1 MKTLRYTLFII
12 MCLAASLASAQIT
25 RVSGTV
31 SDEFG
36 ELPGVAVKEIDASN
50 RTVSATMTDGNG
62 NFTMTLKDSK
72 KNKLVFTC
80 IGMKPQT
87 IKPITKQVYKITMA
101 PDVKQMKEVNITA
114 KKMAKSSG
122 LAIPEREVSYS
133 AQGLDAKE
141 FEGLGI
147 TSVDEALQGRIAGL
161 DIIANSG
168 NVGAGSQMR
177 LRGVSTISTLTSNE
191 PLIVVNG
198 DIVTDLDL
206 SDFDVSTANDEKF
219 AELLKVNTEDIENI
233 KVLKDASA
241 TAIWGKNGANGVIEI
256 TTKRGVR
263 GPARVSYS
271 GKISIHDKNR
281 PVKLL
286 NGDQYTMMLK
296 EAYFNPRLSDTDG
309 NLPELNYDYA
319 GFPEAYMYDNNTDW
333 PKLVSQIGTLQN
345 HTINVTGGDEKTLF
359 RISGG
364 YDHETGNII
373 KQKMDRLS
381 TRMALDY
388 FVSDRIKII
397 SDFSLTYTDRDLNYT
412 LKEYEGD
419 PNASLWGVAMV
430 KMPNLSPFYE
440 YQNGVQSD
448 DYYYMLQREAFP
460 STNNKKLDDQR
471 RLFNPL
477 ASANLA
483 TYTQRTYNLAPKLEV
498 EYKLLGLDDEHHQL
512 KYNGVVFVNV
522 SNQYDDKDYPRE
534 LVTTN
539 FLDTHTAWSHSAKSL
554 SFTTRHSLNYIP
566 LFKNRDNYM
575 TMLARF
581 ELTSGSNSGQSTDAY
596 RLPTGVS
603 SPSAG
608 GLIRGM
614 SSDYGQWKSLMYM
627 YTGHY
632 SYKSKYSL
640 DGTIRMDGT
649 TRFGPGKRWLASYS
663 AGGRWNIIDEN
674 FMEVVREKA
683 KMSML
688 SVSAGWGRVGN
699 QPRNDYLYMN
709 KYAPGATYLGV
720 ISMNPSGLKL
730 NDIGPEHVSSW
741 NVGFN
746 VGFFDDR
753 IKLRL
758 DLYSRL
764 TSDMMMSGGI
774 PRSTG
779 YSGLEVKNVGN
790 MKNNGWEFNIDGNRL
805 LKKGKFSLDFYVNFA
820 NNHNVITKMD
830 ANVLESLNTEF
841 SRTNAVPLQRVQINN
856 PFGAIYGFHCLGTY
870 QYNFSTAQKIAKG
883 SYMPAELAAQGY
895 QTLQDCIDG
904 GVTFPIAL
912 NSKNQI
918 VFNEKGEPLQMMFCY
933 TDGTSVGKFN
943 GGDAM
948 YQDINHDGQINELDI
963 VYLGNSL
970 PKLTGGFGFTLN
982 YGHWRLATQFNYR
995 VDYDVYNLARL
1006 NVESMNSNY
1015 NQSQAVNYRWRKEG
1029 NGGYGQYIPRA
1040 LASFYTANYNTL
1052 VSDRFIEDGSFL
1064 RLNYLQLS
1072 YTFDSKLIKKWH
1084 LNQLKLYASARNLF
1098 CLTKYSGVDPEV
1110 GYGGMSISTDN
1121 ANTPGHARSYTFGL
1135 NIEF

>member
-1 MKTLRYTLFII
+1 MKTLKYTLLII
-12 MCLAASLASAQIT
+12 MCLTSTLVSAQIN

-36 ELPGVAVKEIDASN
+36 ELPGVAVKEIDSSN
-50 RTVSATMTDGNG
+50 RTVSATVTDGNG
-62 NFTMTLKDSK
+62 NFTMTLKDAK
-72 KNKLVFTC
+72 KNRLVFTC
-80 IGMKPQT
+80 VGMKQQV
-87 IKPITKQVYKITMA
+87 IKPITKQVYKITMGA
-101 PDVKQMKEVNITA
+101 DVKVMKEALVVA
-114 KKMAKSSG
+114 KKMAKTSG

-161 DIIANSG
+161 DIISSSG
-168 NVGAGSQMR
+168 NVGSGSQMR

-198 DIVTDLDL
+198 DKVTDLDL
-206 SDFDVSTANDEKF
+206 SDFDVATATDEKF
-219 AELLKVNTEDIENI
+219 AELLKVNTEDILEI

-241 TAIWGKNGANGVIEI
+241 TAIWGKDGANGVIEI
-256 TTKRGVR
+256 TTKRGSR

-271 GKISIHDKNR
+271 GKITINERNH

-309 NLPELNYDYA
+309 NIPELNYDYA
-319 GFPEAYMYDNNTDW
+319 GFSEAYMYDNNTDW
-333 PKLVSQIGTLQN
+333 PKLVSQVGTLQN
-345 HTINVTGGDEKTLF
+345 HYLSVTGGDEKTLF

-364 YDHETGNII
+364 YDHQVGNII
-373 KQKMDRLS
+373 KQKMDRFS

-388 FVSDRIKII
+388 YVSDRIKII
-397 SDFSLTYTDRDLNYT
+397 SDFSLTYTNRKLNSDDLWRIAT
-412 LKEYEGD
+412 
-419 PNASLWGVAMV
+419 V
-430 KMPNLSPFYE
+430 KMPNLSPYYE

-448 DYYYMLQREAFP
+448 DYYYMLQSAAGN
-460 STNNKKLDDQR
+460 TTKLDDQKG
-471 RLFNPL
+471 LANPI

-483 TYTQRTYNLAPKLEV
+483 TNSQRRYELAPKLEL
-498 EYKLLGLDDEHHQL
+498 EYKLLGLDADHHQL
-512 KYNGVVFVNV
+512 RYNGLLFINV

-534 LVTTN
+534 LSTTN
-539 FLDTHTAWSHSAKSL
+539 FIDTHSAYSYSAKSL

-566 LFKNRDNYM
+566 YFKNKDNYM

-581 ELTSGSNSGQSTDAY
+581 ELYSGTNSNQSTNAN
-596 RLPTGVS
+596 RLPSGVT
-603 SPSAG
+603 SPAAG
-608 GLIRGM
+608 GLITGM
-614 SSDYGQWKSLMYM
+614 SSGFGQGRGLMYM

-632 SYKSKYSL
+632 SYKSKYSV
-640 DGTIRMDGT
+640 DGTLRMDGT
-649 TRFGPGKRWLASYS
+649 SRFGPSKRWLASYS
-663 AGGRWNIIDEN
+663 ISGRWNIIDEN
-674 FMEVVREKA
+674 FMTWAREKA

-688 SVSAGWGRVGN
+688 SASAGWGRVGN
-699 QPRNDYLYMN
+699 APGQDYLYMN
-709 KYAPGATYLGV
+709 KYSTGSAYLGN
-720 ISMNPSGLKL
+720 ISMNSSGLKL
-730 NDIGPEHVSSW
+730 NALGPEHVTSW

-764 TSDMMMSGGI
+764 TTNMMMNGAVPSSRAAGALI
-774 PRSTG
+774 
-779 YSGLEVKNVGN
+779 KNVGD

-805 LKKGKFSLDFYVNFA
+805 LKKGKFSMDFYVNFA

-830 ANVLESLNTEF
+830 ANVLDNLNTDFARDNE
-841 SRTNAVPLQRVQINN
+841 RELQRVQINN
-856 PFGAIYGFHCLGTY
+856 PFGAIYGFRCLGTY
-870 QYNFSTAQKIAKG
+870 NYNFSSAQNIVKGKIPKR
-883 SYMPAELAAQGY
+883 
-895 QTLQDCIDG
+895 LQQDYPGLTSLQQFIDA

-912 NSKNQI
+912 NANKQVI
-918 VFNEKGEPLQMMFCY
+918 YNEKGEPIQMMFCY
-933 TDGTSVGKFN
+933 SEGTSLAKFN

-948 YQDINHDGQINELDI
+948 YEDINHDGQINELDI

-982 YGHWRLATQFNYR
+982 YGHWRLSTQFNYR
-995 VDYDVYNLARL
+995 VDYDVYNKARL
-1006 NVESMNSNY
+1006 WVESMNSNN
-1015 NQSQAVNYRWRKEG
+1015 NQSEAVNYRWRREG
-1029 NGGYGQYIPRA
+1029 DGGYGSYIPRA
-1040 LASFYTANYNTL
+1040 LSNSLVKNYNTL
-1052 VSDRFIEDGSFL
+1052 ISDRFIEDGSFL

-1072 YTFDSKLIKKWH
+1072 YSFDSSLIKKWH

-1110 GYGGMSISTDN
+1110 AYGGMSISIDG
-1121 ANTPGHARSYTFGL
+1121 ASTPAHARAYTIGV

>member
-1 MKTLRYTLFII
+1 
-12 MCLAASLASAQIT
+12 MCLASSLVSAQVA

-36 ELPGVAVKEIDASN
+36 ELPGVAIKEIDPSN
-50 RTVSATMTDGNG
+50 RVVSSTVTDGNG
-62 NFTMTLKDSK
+62 NFTMVLKDGK
-72 KNKLVFTC
+72 KNKLTFSCV
-80 IGMKPQT
+80 GMKTQT
-87 IKPITKQVYKITMA
+87 ISPITKQVYKITMGA
-101 PDVKQMKEVNITA
+101 DVKVMKEAVVTA
-114 KKMAKSSG
+114 KKMAKTSG
-122 LAIPEREVSYS
+122 LAIPEREVSYA

-161 DIIANSG
+161 DIIAASG

-177 LRGVSTISTLTSNE
+177 LRGVSTVSTLTSNE

-198 DIVTDLDL
+198 DIATDLDL
-206 SDFDVSTANDEKF
+206 SDFDVATATDEKF
-219 AELLKVNTEDIENI
+219 AELLKVNTEDILDI

-256 TTKRGVR
+256 TTKRGQR
-263 GPARVSYS
+263 GPARISYS
-271 GKISIHDKNR
+271 GKITINDKNR

-309 NLPELNYDYA
+309 DIPELNYDYA
-319 GFPEAYMYDNNTDW
+319 GFPEAYMYDNNTNW
-333 PKLVSQIGTLQN
+333 TKLVSQLGTLQN
-345 HTINVTGGDEKTLF
+345 HYLSVTGGDEKTTF

-364 YDHETGNII
+364 YDHQVGNII
-373 KQKMDRLS
+373 KQKMNRFS

-397 SDFSLTYTDRDLNYT
+397 SDFSLTYTDRDLNYD
-412 LKEYEGD
+412 G
-419 PNASLWGVAMV
+419 LWGIAMV
-430 KMPNLSPFYE
+430 KMPNLSPYYE
-440 YQNGVQSD
+440 YENGVQSD
-448 DYYYMLQREAFP
+448 DYYYMLQREAFA

-471 RLFNPL
+471 GMANPL

-483 TYTQRTYNLAPKLEV
+483 KYNQRRYELAPKLEL
-498 EYKLLGLDDEHHQL
+498 EYKLLGLDDQHHQL

-522 SNQYDDKDYPRE
+522 SNEYDDKDYPRE
-534 LVTTN
+534 LSTVN
-539 FLDTHTAWSHSAKSL
+539 YLDTHSSYSYSAKSL

-566 LFKNRDNYM
+566 HFKNEDNYM

-581 ELTSGSNSGQSTDAY
+581 ELTSGSNSNQATNGY
-596 RLPTGVS
+596 RLPSGVTN
-603 SPSAG
+603 PSAG
-608 GLIRGM
+608 GLISSM
-614 SSDYGQWKSLMYM
+614 SSGYGQWKGLMYM

-632 SYKSKYSL
+632 SYKSKYAL
-640 DGTIRMDGT
+640 DGTLRMDGT
-649 TRFGPGKRWLASYS
+649 TRFGPSKRWLASYS
-663 AGGRWNIIDEN
+663 VSGRWNIIDEN
-674 FMEVVREKA
+674 FMSWAREKA
-683 KMSML
+683 QISML

-699 QPRNDYLYMN
+699 APGQDYLYMN
-709 KYAPGATYLGV
+709 KYGTGASYLGT

-730 NDIGPEHVSSW
+730 NNLGPEHVTSW

-746 VGFFDDR
+746 LGFFDDR
-753 IKLRL
+753 IRFRL

-764 TSDMMMSGGI
+764 TTNMMLGGGI
-774 PRSTG
+774 PSSTG
-779 YSGLEVKNVGN
+779 YRSLAVKNVGD
-790 MKNNGWEFNIDGNRL
+790 MKNNGWEFNIDGSRL
-805 LKKGKFSLDFYVNFA
+805 LKKGKFYLDFYVNFA
-820 NNHNVITKMD
+820 NNRNVITKMD
-830 ANVLESLNTEF
+830 PITLEGLNTDF
-841 SRTNAVPLQRVQINN
+841 AKANAATLQRVQIDN
-856 PFGAIYGFHCLGTY
+856 PFGAIYGFRCQGTY
-870 QYNFSTAQKIAKG
+870 QYNFTTAQRIAKYQG
-883 SYMPAELAAQGY
+883 ADALQAA
-895 QTLQDCIDG
+895 IDAG
-904 GVTFPIAL
+904 HTYPVAL
-912 NSKNQI
+912 NSDGKL
-918 VFNEKGEPLQMMFCY
+918 VLNEKGEPLQMMFCY
-933 TDGTSVGKFN
+933 DGNTGKPLGKFN

-948 YQDINHDGQINELDI
+948 YEDVNHDGQINELDI

-982 YGHWRLATQFNYR
+982 YGHWKLSTQFNYR

-1006 NVESMNSNY
+1006 NVESMNSNN

-1029 NGGYGQYIPRA
+1029 DGGYGQYIPRA
-1040 LASFYTANYNTL
+1040 LSGFYMANYNTL

-1110 GYGGMSISTDN
+1110 SYGGYSISTDN
-1121 ANTPGHARSYTFGL
+1121 ASTPAHARAYTFGL

>member
-1 MKTLRYTLFII
+1 
-12 MCLAASLASAQIT
+12 MCLAASWASAQIT

-36 ELPGVAVKEIDASN
+36 ELPGVAVKEIDPSN
-50 RTVSATMTDGNG
+50 RTVSATATDGNG

-80 IGMKPQT
+80 VGMKAQT
-87 IKPITKQVYKITMA
+87 IKPITKQVYKITMGA
-101 PDVKQMKEVNITA
+101 DVKVMKEAVVTA
-114 KKMAKSSG
+114 KKMAKTSG

-161 DIIANSG
+161 DIIASSG

-177 LRGVSTISTLTSNE
+177 LRGVSTVSSLTSNE

-206 SDFDVSTANDEKF
+206 SDFDVSTATDEKF
-219 AELLKVNTEDIENI
+219 AELLKVNTEDILNI

-256 TTKRGVR
+256 ETKRGSR

-271 GKISIHDKNR
+271 GKITINDKNR

-309 NLPELNYDYA
+309 DIPELNYDYT
-319 GFPEAYMYDNNTDW
+319 GFSEAYMYDNNTDW
-333 PKLVSQIGTLQN
+333 PKLVSQYGTLQN
-345 HTINVTGGDEKTLF
+345 HYISVTGGDEKTLF
-359 RISGG
+359 RVSGG
-364 YDHETGNII
+364 YDHQVGNII
-373 KQKMDRLS
+373 KQKMDRFS

-388 FVSDRIKII
+388 YVSDRIKII
-397 SDFSLTYTDRDLNYT
+397 SDFSLTYTDRDMNYD
-412 LKEYEGD
+412 G
-419 PNASLWGVAMV
+419 LWGIAMV

-448 DYYYMLQREAFP
+448 DYYYMLQREAFA

-471 RLFNPL
+471 GLANPL

-483 TYTQRTYNLAPKLEV
+483 TYEQRTYNLAPKLEL

-512 KYNGVVFVNV
+512 KYNGLVFINV

-534 LVTTN
+534 LSTTN
-539 FLDTHTAWSHSAKSL
+539 YINTHNAWSHSAKSL

-566 LFKNRDNYM
+566 HFKNRDNYM

-581 ELTSGSNSGQSTDAY
+581 ELNSGSNSAQSTSAY

-608 GLIRGM
+608 GLISGM

-640 DGTIRMDGT
+640 DGTLRMDGT
-649 TRFGPGKRWLASYS
+649 TRFGPSKRWLYSYS
-663 AGGRWNIIDEN
+663 VSGRWNIIDES
-674 FMEVVREKA
+674 FMNWAREKA

-688 SVSAGWGRVGN
+688 AVSAGWGVVGN
-699 QPRNDYLYMN
+699 PPTQDYLYMN
-709 KYAPGATYLGV
+709 KYSTGASYLGQV
-720 ISMNPSGLKL
+720 AMNPSGLKL
-730 NDIGPEHVSSW
+730 NDMGPEIVKSW

-746 VGFFDDR
+746 LGFFDDR
-753 IKLRL
+753 IKFRL

-764 TSDMMMSGGI
+764 TTDMMMSGGV
-774 PRSTG
+774 PNSTG
-779 YSGLEVKNVGN
+779 YSNLAVKNVGD

-820 NNHNVITKMD
+820 NNHNIITKMD
-830 ANVLESLNTEF
+830 DIVLETLNTDF
-841 SRTNAVPLQRVQINN
+841 AKKNATPLQRVQIDN
-856 PFGAIYGFHCLGTY
+856 PFGAIYGFRCLGTY
-870 QYNFSTAQKIAKG
+870 QYNFSTAQRIAK
-883 SYMPAELAAQGY
+883 YQGGDA
-895 QTLQDCIDG
+895 LQALIDAG
-904 GVTFPIAL
+904 NTYPIAL
-912 NSKNQI
+912 NSDGKI
-918 VFNEKGEPLQMMFCY
+918 IFNEKGEPIQMMFCY
-933 TDGTSVGKFN
+933 SEGQSLGKFN

-948 YQDINHDGQINELDI
+948 YEDINHDGQINELDI
-963 VYLGNSL
+963 VYLGSSL

-982 YGHWRLATQFNYR
+982 YGHWRLSTQFNYR
-995 VDYDVYNLARL
+995 YDYDIFNLARL
-1006 NVESMNSNY
+1006 NVESMNSNN
-1015 NQSQAVNYRWRKEG
+1015 NQSEAVNYRWRKEG
-1029 NGGYGQYIPRA
+1029 DGGYGQYIPRA
-1040 LASFYTANYNTL
+1040 LSSFYTSNYNTL

-1072 YTFDSKLIKKWH
+1072 YSFDSKLIKKWH

-1121 ANTPGHARSYTFGL
+1121 ANTPAHARAYTFGL

>member
-1 MKTLRYTLFII
+1 
-12 MCLAASLASAQIT
+12 MCLASSLVSAQVA

-36 ELPGVAVKEIDASN
+36 ELPGVAIREIDPSN
-50 RTVSATMTDGNG
+50 RVVSSTVTDGNG
-62 NFTMTLKDSK
+62 NFTMVLKDGK
-72 KNKLVFTC
+72 KNKLTFSCV
-80 IGMKPQT
+80 GMKTQV
-87 IKPITKQVYKITMA
+87 ISPITKQVYKITMGA
-101 PDVKQMKEVNITA
+101 DVKVMKEAVVTA
-114 KKMAKSSG
+114 KKMAKTSG
-122 LAIPEREVSYS
+122 LAIPEREVSYA

-161 DIIANSG
+161 DIIASSG

-177 LRGVSTISTLTSNE
+177 LRGVSTVSTLTSNE

-198 DIVTDLDL
+198 DIATDLDL
-206 SDFDVSTANDEKF
+206 SDFDVATATDEKF
-219 AELLKVNTEDIENI
+219 AELLKVNTEDILDI

-256 TTKRGVR
+256 TTKRGQR
-263 GPARVSYS
+263 GPARISYS
-271 GKISIHDKNR
+271 GKITINDKNR

-309 NLPELNYDYA
+309 DIPELNYDYA
-319 GFPEAYMYDNNTDW
+319 GFPEAYMYDNNTNW
-333 PKLVSQIGTLQN
+333 TKLVSQLGTLQN
-345 HTINVTGGDEKTLF
+345 HYLSVTGGDEKTTF

-364 YDHETGNII
+364 YDHQVGNII
-373 KQKMDRLS
+373 KQKMNRFS

-397 SDFSLTYTDRDLNYT
+397 SDFSLTYTDRDLNYD
-412 LKEYEGD
+412 G
-419 PNASLWGVAMV
+419 LWGIAMV
-430 KMPNLSPFYE
+430 KMPNLSPYYE
-440 YQNGVQSD
+440 YENGVQSN
-448 DYYYMLQREAFP
+448 DYYYMLQREAFA

-471 RLFNPL
+471 GMANPL

-483 TYTQRTYNLAPKLEV
+483 KYNQRRYELAPKLEL
-498 EYKLLGLDDEHHQL
+498 EYKLLGLDDQHHQL
-512 KYNGVVFVNV
+512 RYNGVVFVNV
-522 SNQYDDKDYPRE
+522 SNEYDDKDYPRE
-534 LVTTN
+534 LSTTN
-539 FLDTHTAWSHSAKSL
+539 YLDTHSSYSYSAKSL

-566 LFKNRDNYM
+566 HFQNEDNYM

-581 ELTSGSNSGQSTDAY
+581 ELTSGSNSNQATSGY
-596 RLPTGVS
+596 RLPSGVTN
-603 SPSAG
+603 PSAG
-608 GLIRGM
+608 GLISGM
-614 SSDYGQWKSLMYM
+614 SSGYGQWKGLMYM
-627 YTGHY
+627 YTAHY
-632 SYKSKYSL
+632 SYKSKYVL
-640 DGTIRMDGT
+640 GGTLRMDGT
-649 TRFGPGKRWLASYS
+649 TRFGPSKRWLASYS
-663 AGGRWNIIDEN
+663 VSGRWNIIDEN
-674 FMEVVREKA
+674 FMSWAREKA
-683 KMSML
+683 QMSML

-699 QPRNDYLYMN
+699 APGQDYLYMN
-709 KYAPGATYLGV
+709 KYGTGATYLGT

-730 NDIGPEHVSSW
+730 NNLGPEHVTSW

-746 VGFFDDR
+746 LGFFDDR
-753 IKLRL
+753 IRFRL

-764 TSDMMMSGGI
+764 TTNMMLGGGI
-774 PRSTG
+774 PNSTG
-779 YSGLEVKNVGN
+779 YRSLAVKNVGD
-790 MKNNGWEFNIDGNRL
+790 MKNNGWEFNIDGSRL

-820 NNHNVITKMD
+820 NNRNVITKMD
-830 ANVLESLNTEF
+830 PITLEGLNTDF
-841 SRTNAVPLQRVQINN
+841 AKANATTLQRVQIDN
-856 PFGAIYGFHCLGTY
+856 PFGAIYGFRCQGTY
-870 QYNFSTAQKIAKG
+870 QYNFTTAQRIAK
-883 SYMPAELAAQGY
+883 YQGADA
-895 QTLQDCIDG
+895 LQASIDAG
-904 GVTFPIAL
+904 HTYPVAL
-912 NSKNQI
+912 NADGKL
-918 VFNEKGEPLQMMFCY
+918 VLNEKGEPLQMMFCY
-933 TDGTSVGKFN
+933 DGNTGKPLGKFN

-948 YQDINHDGQINELDI
+948 YEDVNHDGQINELDI

-982 YGHWRLATQFNYR
+982 YGHWKLSTQFNYR

-1006 NVESMNSNY
+1006 NVESMNSNN

-1029 NGGYGQYIPRA
+1029 DGGYGQYIPRA
-1040 LASFYTANYNTL
+1040 LSGFYMANYNTL

-1110 GYGGMSISTDN
+1110 SYGGYSISTDN
-1121 ANTPGHARSYTFGL
+1121 ASTPAHARAYTFGL